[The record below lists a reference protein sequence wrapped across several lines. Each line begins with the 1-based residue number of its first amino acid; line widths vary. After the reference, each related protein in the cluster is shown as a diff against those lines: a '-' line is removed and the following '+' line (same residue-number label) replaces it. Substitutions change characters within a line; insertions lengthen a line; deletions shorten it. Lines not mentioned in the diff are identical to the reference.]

1 MEWEHFWNQLL
12 DEHKLRSKVNDMNQ
26 VDLVKNGA
34 LCIEQICHQIYDEY
48 DSLKDHYEQIRDD
61 FWKIIE
67 TIDYVHLHTSRIKSI
82 DSLLVKVVTKRYRQ
96 MMDRKS
102 RYAGINGS
110 NYKDIMTDLIGLR
123 LIVSYRGNWKNIHEK
138 LIHLFPFNSEITYDE
153 EMLMPHV
160 PNQNYQAECPKA
172 YYAQGDDI
180 QEYIQ
185 YGLIP
190 KLHNM
195 NYRSIH
201 YTISFEGAYI
211 ELQIRTIYDEAWSD
225 CNHNYVYKK
234 EDNKSYIALEQMS
247 SVLSKLTNLSN
258 DIGEQMKDIYDKEL
272 ITVKGEGNWYA
283 PLDIVQ
289 RWDQAIMRLEVVERE
304 IAVLRGKMVAEK
316 EDGKA

>member
-34 LCIEQICHQIYDEY
+34 PCIEQICHQIYDEY

-153 EMLMPHV
+153 
-160 PNQNYQAECPKA
+160 
-172 YYAQGDDI
+172 
-180 QEYIQ
+180 
-185 YGLIP
+185 
-190 KLHNM
+190 
-195 NYRSIH
+195 
-201 YTISFEGAYI
+201 
-211 ELQIRTIYDEAWSD
+211 AWSD